1 MFDARKRTKIWCS
14 NDAKQIYGSSMLY
27 LFISQLAVNFCE
39 IDEWLSCCDR
49 KSWAA
54 CAQSF
59 APWQQATIEIT
70 LVVTVHKHNQ
80 LFTRFTSI
88 VRGHSPRSLH
98 RDHSIIACSRH
109 IYFCSSRTSR
119 SWWITQSTQ
128 RHRRGC
134 NIHNFYFEKAGNKQF
149 WRFTPVINENHQFF
163 HVFYVI
169 CTICLLA
176 LSSAYWAETQ
186 VWLGASNWVYVK
198 WNQIV
203 NDSYDRGWFL

>member
-1 MFDARKRTKIWCS
+1 MTPNRSMGAICCIYSKPTCCKFLWNRWVIIMLRSEILSGMCAELRTVAAS
-14 NDAKQIYGSSMLY
+14 DNRDHPTRSLSS
-27 LFISQLAVNFCE
+27 S
-39 IDEWLSCCDR
+39 
-49 KSWAA
+49 
-54 CAQSF
+54 
-59 APWQQATIEIT
+59 P
-70 LVVTVHKHNQ
+70 
-80 LFTRFTSI
+80 FTSTI
-88 VRGHSPRSLH
+88 NYSPGLQALLEVTH
-98 RDHSIIACSRH
+98 QDHSIGITLLLLVRATY

-163 HVFYVI
+163 HGFYVI